1 LRFVVDVDLGVDFG
15 MENYEP
21 ILVAGMGID
30 GVEVVVKIR
39 TLRLDRVDSGKA
51 VYS

>member
-1 LRFVVDVDLGVDFG
+1 

-21 ILVAGMGID
+21 ILVVGMGID
-30 GVEVVVKIR
+30 GVEEVVVKIR
-39 TLRLDRVDSGKA
+39 TLSPGRVDSGKA